1 MNAGNP
7 SIISTFKNDKTY
19 IVYEDLTSNI
29 EAATDK
35 KTKRNTKTIFKSDSK
50 NSLFLLTIDNEG
62 KPTKEIIYDY
72 KESKIKPRIMSSREI
87 DNGEI
92 LLNADDQIGVL
103 KIGK

>member
-1 MNAGNP
+1 MISSKKNCNNARHERTGIAHWTK
-7 SIISTFKNDKTY
+7 STAIVEAISA
-19 IVYEDLTSNI
+19 I
-29 EAATDK
+29 A
-35 KTKRNTKTIFKSDSK
+35 
-50 NSLFLLTIDNEG
+50 EG

-87 DNGEI
+87 NHGEI